1 MSDLWF
7 LAASAWDARR
17 KPGDGP
23 APVLSASAYAVAT
36 GVAQIE
42 VCGVI
47 AAGDAFWWG
56 RMCDPAQLAAA
67 IRAADAD
74 PAVTEIRLIVNSPG
88 GSGGAMR
95 DAHLALRA
103 ATKPTTAYVTDQAL
117 SAGYWIAVGCDR
129 IVAHPLAMIGCIGT
143 VARGADYRAP
153 GDVRKVIRSSQTPRK
168 APDVASDDFDAQWQ
182 AVCDEGTRLFLADIA
197 AGRGWPTGDLDA
209 VAERIGRGAFFAA
222 PAALAA
228 GLIDAIADTPAGVAS
243 TTPPLV
249 DGTPQMKPGASAG
262 ARQQGAKHMDPEVE
276 KLTKERDEL
285 AAKVAELEAEL
296 AKMREKDAA
305 AEEAAA
311 EAEAAAEEDKPAMA
325 AALARVAALEA
336 ALVEQKRDR
345 YVEAR
350 LHAGDLLPAMRKSVE
365 RLYALGG
372 EAEVEACF
380 PRGAKLLPSPVGHGH
395 GASAN
400 AGQTVA
406 GRFNAAV
413 EKVRAERKCSHDE
426 ASRHVQTAPEYRDL
440 VVELAASM
448 RAR

>member
-1 MSDLWF
+1 MPDQLWF

-47 AAGDAFWWG
+47 AAGDPFWWG

-168 APDVASDDFDAQWQ
+168 APDVASEDFDAQWQ

-209 VAERIGRGAFFAA
+209 VAERIGRGAFMAA

-305 AEEAAA
+305 AV

-345 YVEAR
+345 YIEAR
-350 LHAGDLLPAMRKSVE
+350 LHARDLLPAQRAAVVK
-365 RLYALGG
+365 LYALGG
-372 EAEVEACF
+372 EALVEDAF
-380 PRGAKLLPSPVGHGH
+380 PRGVKRLPDPVGHGH
-395 GASAN
+395 TIAD
-400 AGQTVA
+400 AGQTSEWASLNSAAAARVEAAEKAGQRLTYDVA
-406 GRFNAAV
+406 
-413 EKVRAERKCSHDE
+413 VR
-426 ASRHVQTAPEYRDL
+426 Q
-440 VVELAASM
+440 ELAA
-448 RAR
+448 RRK